1 MELIRGTHNLRA
13 QHRGCVLTIGN
24 FDGVHRGHQAV
35 LKQVRAKA
43 QALGVPAAVMTFEPQ
58 PQELFQP
65 EKAPARL
72 TNWREKYLALRDQGI
87 DRHIVIEFNKK
98 FASQPARE
106 FIEKTLVEKLG
117 VKFLVVGDDFR
128 FGFKRE
134 GDFELLQ
141 KAGKELGFEVVDTRS
156 YRQQEQRVSSTA
168 IRQALD
174 EGDFDNAEAML
185 GRPYQMRG
193 KVVHGRKNGRT
204 IGFPTA
210 NIPLKRLKSPLH
222 GVFAVTVTLGTAEK
236 SRCGRRH
243 AANSRDERSEVAN
256 SRREAANSRAEG
268 PNSRCEATNSLG
280 EAEPSRTEGAKSRAE
295 GTYEAV
301 ANLGTRPTLNGDE
314 VQLEVHLFDFS
325 GNLYGQHV
333 TVTPVAKLRA
343 EQRFASL
350 EQLKQQIQ
358 KDAARAKQLLAQH
371 SAES

>member
-13 QHRGCVLTIGN
+13 EHRGCVLTIGN
-24 FDGVHRGHQAV
+24 FDGVHLGHQAV
-35 LKQVRAKA
+35 LRQVRAKA
-43 QALGVPAAVMTFEPQ
+43 EALGVPSAVMTFEPQ

-65 EKAPARL
+65 EQAPARL
-72 TNWREKYLALRDQGI
+72 TNWREKYLALRDQDV

-128 FGFKRE
+128 FGYKRE
-134 GDFELLQ
+134 GDFSLLQ
-141 KAGKELGFEVVDTRS
+141 QAGKELGFEVVDTRS
-156 YRQQEQRVSSTA
+156 YRQQQQRVSSTA
-168 IRQALD
+168 IRKALE
-174 EGDFDNAEAML
+174 EGDFKNAEAML
-185 GRPYQMRG
+185 GRPYQMQG

-222 GVFAVTVTLGTAEK
+222 GVFAVTVTVDEK
-236 SRCGRRH
+236 VGLSC
-243 AANSRDERSEVAN
+243 EPSEHPKP
-256 SRREAANSRAEG
+256 RAEG
-268 PNSRCEATNSLG
+268 SELHRAKRLTREAYDG
-280 EAEPSRTEGAKSRAE
+280 
-295 GTYEAV
+295 V

-325 GNLYGQHV
+325 GNLYGQRV

-350 EQLKQQIQ
+350 EHLKQQIE
-358 KDAARAKQLLAQH
+358 KDAARAKQLLAH
-371 SAES
+371 EAER